1 MGQRKGMQKLLITI
15 IFSLSLAVGVAA
27 QSDHCFKN
35 GGLKVLQ
42 VISYTL
48 TGNKLEGT
56 FDVTSYD
63 GDGSAEESAFTGT
76 KQGQVLTVKFKGKVP
91 YDVAPGTRTI
101 RWTLGKQTLMVPMYG
116 KDYNK
121 HRGWISYTATFER
134 CKEI

>member
-1 MGQRKGMQKLLITI
+1 MQRLLITI
-15 IFSLSLAVGVAA
+15 IFSLGLAVGSVAA
-27 QSDHCFKN
+27 QTDHCFKN

-48 TGNKLEGT
+48 KGNKLEGT
-56 FDVTSYD
+56 FDMTSYD
-63 GDGSAEESAFTGT
+63 GDGSAEESVFTGT
-76 KQGQVLTVKFKGKVP
+76 KQGQVLTIRFKGKVP

-101 RWTLGKQTLMVPMYG
+101 RWTLGKKTLTVPMYG

-121 HRGWISYTATFER
+121 HRGWISYTATFQR